1 MLKNTLDLIKS
12 TNTSLM
18 LVGLMCLLPFI
29 TLYHQQPIPSFYA
42 EWVAAALGLLALLT
56 LIKQETWQAVQ
67 IPQIALIMPGLA
79 AILGMQW
86 MLNML
91 HSTQY
96 ALLVFSYMALM
107 FFLMVLGSCLRREL
121 GLEKIATTVAWC
133 MVVGGIINVVIV
145 ALQFAIRSGYIPPI
159 IPNYS
164 SYGAIAQANHFAD
177 YVALATVSLLY
188 LYAKSKLSLKLFS
201 IILALFL
208 VILSFTGSRS
218 SWLYLA
224 STVVL
229 AIMLQVNAMKQGTGS
244 KAMRS
249 LLRASLLLLPAFAI
263 AQLFIHY
270 GLPDSLVMLPTERAV
285 ELASP
290 TTVSS
295 RLQIWYDSFRLFLQA
310 PWLGIGAGQM
320 RAETFL
326 LADMPSTLA
335 SKRIFENAHNLFLHM
350 LAEMG
355 VGGFLLVL
363 VGLIAWLRGFKWR
376 ALNLETWWLIALL
389 GVLGI
394 HSMLE
399 YPLWFAYFACVVA
412 FLLGA
417 GDEKS
422 LEIRLPMVARK
433 LGERFGHLI
442 ARSALVVLIAL
453 GAINLGTMLI
463 ANIKLE
469 KLVMGVVGQDSSQEE
484 LQQLDWIHRYS
495 LLSPYAELMYTLSM
509 AVNPSHIEDKLWLSE
524 SAMRFRPIRR
534 VAYQHVLLL
543 KLNGDEAGAVKQLNR
558 TLIVHPGN
566 FKGELEAMPLK
577 YWQDYLDVLS
587 VARPIKVKPKS

>member
-1 MLKNTLDLIKS
+1 MLKNTTDFIKS
-12 TNTSLM
+12 ANASLM
-18 LVGLMCLLPFI
+18 LIGLMCLLPFI
-29 TLYHQQPIPSFYA
+29 NLYHQQPIPSFYA
-42 EWVAAALGLLALLT
+42 EWVAAALGLLAMLT
-56 LIKQETWQAVQ
+56 LIKQEAWQAVQ
-67 IPQIALIMPGLA
+67 IPQIALIIPGLA

-96 ALLVFSYMALM
+96 ALLVLSYMVLM
-107 FFLMVLGSCLRREL
+107 FSLMLLGSYLRREL

-133 MVVGGIINVVIV
+133 MVIGGIINVVVV
-145 ALQFAIRSGYIPPI
+145 ALQFAIRSGYIAPI

-177 YVALATVSLLY
+177 YVALATISLLY
-188 LYAKSKLSLKLFS
+188 LYAKGKFSLKLFS
-201 IILALFL
+201 IILVLFL

-244 KAMRS
+244 TAIRG
-249 LLRASLLLLPAFAI
+249 LLRASLLLLPGFAL

-270 GLPDSLVMLPTERAV
+270 GLPDALVMLPTERAV

-290 TTVSS
+290 TTVSA
-295 RLQIWYDSFRLFLQA
+295 RLQIWYDSLRLFWQS

-335 SKRIFENAHNLFLHM
+335 SKRIFENAHNLFLHL

-355 VGGFLLVL
+355 IGGFLLVF
-363 VGLIAWLRGFKWR
+363 VGLFAWLRGFKWR

-399 YPLWFAYFACVVA
+399 YPFWYAYFSCVVA

-433 LGERFGHLI
+433 FGERFGHLI
-442 ARSALVVLIAL
+442 ACSVLVVLMVL
-453 GAINLGTMLI
+453 GAVNLGTMLI

-469 KLVMGVVGQDSSQEE
+469 GLVKSVAGKGASQQE
-484 LQQLDWIHRYS
+484 LQQLDWIHKNS

-509 AVNPSHIEDKLWLSE
+509 ALNPSHIEDKLWLSE
-524 SAMRFRPIRR
+524 SAMRFAPMRKITYR
-534 VAYQHVLLL
+534 HVLLL
-543 KLNGDEAGAVKQLNR
+543 KLKGDEVGAVKHLNR
-558 TLIVHPGN
+558 TLIVYPGN
-566 FKGELEAMPLK
+566 FKSELEAMPFK

-587 VARPIKVKPKS
+587 VARPIKAKPKS

>member
-1 MLKNTLDLIKS
+1 MF
-12 TNTSLM
+12 
-18 LVGLMCLLPFI
+18 LLPFVNI
-29 TLYHQQPIPSFYA
+29 YHQQPIPSFYA
-42 EWVAAALGLLALLT
+42 EWVAAVLGLLSLSALL
-56 LIKQETWQAVQ
+56 KQGSWQPVQ
-67 IPQIALIMPGLA
+67 IPQIALVMLGLV

-107 FFLMVLGSCLRREL
+107 FFLMVLGSYLRRAL
-121 GLEKIATTVAWC
+121 GWEKIATTLAWC
-133 MVVGGIINVVIV
+133 MVIGGMINVVIV
-145 ALQFAIRSGYIPPI
+145 ALQFAIRSGIVTSF

-177 YVALATVSLLY
+177 FIALATISLLY
-188 LYAKSKLSLKLFS
+188 LYAKGKFSLKLFS
-201 IILALFL
+201 IFLALFL
-208 VILSFTGSRS
+208 VMLSFTGSRS

-244 KAMRS
+244 KAMRR

-263 AQLFIHY
+263 AQLLIHY
-270 GLPDSLVMLPTERAV
+270 GLSDELVMLPTERAV

-290 TTVSS
+290 TSVSA
-295 RLQIWYDSFRLFLQA
+295 RMQIWYDSLRLFWQS
-310 PWLGIGAGQM
+310 PWLGIGAGQI

-335 SKRIFENAHNLFLHM
+335 SKRIFENAHNLFLHL

-355 VGGFLLVL
+355 IGGFLLVF
-363 VGLIAWLRGFKWR
+363 VGLFAWLRGFKWH

-399 YPLWFAYFACVVA
+399 YPLWFAYFSCVVA

-417 GDEKS
+417 GDEKLCTINLS
-422 LEIRLPMVARK
+422 KTARRLA
-433 LGERFGHLI
+433 ERFGHVF
-442 ARSALVVLIAL
+442 ACTVLVVFMAL
-453 GAINLGTMLI
+453 GAVNLGTMMV

-469 KLVMGVVGQDSSQEE
+469 NVVMGVVGQESNEQDE
-484 LQQLDWIHRYS
+484 QLDWIHSYS

-524 SAMRFRPIRR
+524 SAMRFRPMRR

-543 KLNGDEAGAVKQLNR
+543 KLNGDEAAAVKHLNR

-566 FKGELEAMPLK
+566 FKGELEAMPFK

-587 VARPIKVKPKS
+587 IARPIKKRIPQK

>member
-1 MLKNTLDLIKS
+1 MF
-12 TNTSLM
+12 
-18 LVGLMCLLPFI
+18 LLPFVNI
-29 TLYHQQPIPSFYA
+29 YHQQPIPSFYA
-42 EWVAAALGLLALLT
+42 EWVAAVLGLLSLSALL
-56 LIKQETWQAVQ
+56 KQDSWQPVQ
-67 IPQIALIMPGLA
+67 IPQIALVMLGLV

-107 FFLMVLGSCLRREL
+107 FFLMVLGSYLRRAL
-121 GLEKIATTVAWC
+121 GWEKIANTLAWC
-133 MVVGGIINVVIV
+133 MVIGGMINVVIV
-145 ALQFAIRSGYIPPI
+145 ALQFAIRSGIVTSF

-177 YVALATVSLLY
+177 FIALATVSLLY
-188 LYAKSKLSLKLFS
+188 LYAKGKFSLKLFS
-201 IILALFL
+201 IFLALFL
-208 VILSFTGSRS
+208 VMLSFTGSRS

-263 AQLFIHY
+263 AQLLIHY
-270 GLPDSLVMLPTERAV
+270 GLSDELVMLPTERAV

-290 TTVSS
+290 TSVSA
-295 RLQIWYDSFRLFLQA
+295 RMQIWYDSLRLFWQS
-310 PWLGIGAGQM
+310 PWLGIGAGQI

-335 SKRIFENAHNLFLHM
+335 SKRIFENAHNLFLHL

-355 VGGFLLVL
+355 IGGFLLVS
-363 VGLIAWLRGFKWR
+363 VGLFAWLRGFKWH

-399 YPLWFAYFACVVA
+399 YPLWFAYFSCVVA

-417 GDEKS
+417 GDEKLCTINLS
-422 LEIRLPMVARK
+422 KTAYRLA
-433 LGERFGHLI
+433 ERFGHVF
-442 ARSALVVLIAL
+442 ARTVLLVFMAL
-453 GAINLGTMLI
+453 GAINLGTMMV

-469 KLVMGVVGQDSSQEE
+469 NVVMGVVGQESNEQDE
-484 LQQLDWIHRYS
+484 QLNWIHSYS

-524 SAMRFRPIRR
+524 SAMRFRPMRR

-543 KLNGDEAGAVKQLNR
+543 KLNGDEAAAVKHLNR

-566 FKGELEAMPLK
+566 FKGELEAMPFK

-587 VARPIKVKPKS
+587 IARPIKKRIPQK